1 MPPAVATTMAA
12 AEAAARLLTFAY
24 YRSVVRSLRALENLP
39 SNSSSGGR
47 SGTTSFWHVDG
58 EEEEA
63 EARRSRG
70 AYYSSNAKEQ
80 ILSEWDVFRRVGG
93 DDGPDPDFFDPI
105 ERGRSG
111 TDVSG
116 GPDPDAAMA
125 IEEYRGLL
133 DRGERSRLWIMKKYG
148 VADDPCRGWI
158 GRWRDDAVA
167 RGDIV
172 AAELATDIDA
182 GNDGSGGGGRGMA

>member
-1 MPPAVATTMAA
+1 MAA
-12 AEAAARLLTFAY
+12 AEAAARLLTCAY
-24 YRSVVRSLRALENLP
+24 YRSVVRSIRALENLP

-47 SGTTSFWHVDG
+47 SGTTSSSRGFWHVDG

-93 DDGPDPDFFDPI
+93 DVGDYDEWDG
-105 ERGRSG
+105 GVG
-111 TDVSG
+111 G
-116 GPDPDAAMA
+116 GPDPDAA
-125 IEEYRGLL
+125 IEEYRTLL
-133 DRGERSRLWIMKKYG
+133 DRGERSRVWIMKKYG

-167 RGDIV
+167 RGDV
-172 AAELATDIDA
+172 MAAEMSITL
-182 GNDGSGGGGRGMA
+182 RE